1 MQITT
6 FFVSALLAASS
17 ARAADRATEKE
28 CHKLSGLE
36 RMQKLAAN
44 DTMMAMVFENN
55 ATKVADFKAKAA
67 AAQPKLAALQAN
79 ATLVGECAAVNAVAQ
94 ESRDCRKMA
103 GAEKMIAFAANDT
116 ALQTKFKNNQTKI
129 DAFKAKAKEAET
141 KLTALQG
148 NATLTSFCAAQK
160 TQGDCRLM
168 AKWQKMADL
177 AKNQTALD
185 AKFKGDETKV
195 QQFQAKVTG
204 FQAKLDAMMGN
215 ATLMDTCKTMAQTQT
230 DGKATNN
237 AAATDA
243 SKKSAAATLETF
255 RGPVTAL
262 LVTVLAGAFMW

>member
-1 MQITT
+1 MYISFQCIHLDPTPASATLTYISSYTTFPPAATMQITT

-116 ALQTKFKNNQTKI
+116 ALQTKFKNVRCFLPETDGRGGDK
-129 DAFKAKAKEAET
+129 KAKKE
-141 KLTALQG
+141 
-148 NATLTSFCAAQK
+148 NS
-160 TQGDCRLM
+160 
-168 AKWQKMADL
+168 
-177 AKNQTALD
+177 
-185 AKFKGDETKV
+185 
-195 QQFQAKVTG
+195 
-204 FQAKLDAMMGN
+204 
-215 ATLMDTCKTMAQTQT
+215 
-230 DGKATNN
+230 
-237 AAATDA
+237 
-243 SKKSAAATLETF
+243 S
-255 RGPVTAL
+255 
-262 LVTVLAGAFMW
+262 